1 MDKTSYID
9 LADMISLYN
18 QTAKTAKEMALRY
31 IVDVVKRNNNCID
44 FNGKVIAIANLFDK
58 SIDAKRS
65 YRIQKICHENEEC
78 SYGLYF
84 DFDSDDKK
92 NISYTYLSAG
102 DIISL
107 IGAIRC
113 YEILYENK

>member
-1 MDKTSYID
+1 MDKTTYTD
-9 LADMISLYN
+9 MADIISLYN
-18 QTAKTAKEMALRY
+18 QTAKTAANMALRY
-31 IVDVVKRNNNCID
+31 ITDVVKRNNNCID
-44 FNGKVIAIANLFDK
+44 FSGKVIAMVNLFDK

-65 YRIQKICHENEEC
+65 YRIQKIRYEDDGC
-78 SYGLYF
+78 SYSLYF

-92 NISYTYLSAG
+92 NVSYTYLSAD

-113 YEILYENK
+113 YEILYEN